1 MFLSWGPLLHLQR
14 SCLGSAPH
22 RASSADH
29 TGKGYLPLRALGL
42 HQAHRVVQHALP
54 SQGPSTHLLSP
65 FAMEGHVCPGPGT
78 WMGISLASMI
88 PLTTYVGKSQHVP
101 KAGRCRLLGPA
112 APLTSVQ
119 SQSLG
124 SGVVSGGLVSQST
137 GSLTLPGTLPASPRV
152 FVETD
157 ESVVTTSN
165 FGV

>member
-42 HQAHRVVQHALP
+42 HQAHRVVQHVLP

-88 PLTTYVGKSQHVP
+88 PLTTVGKHTKSNTLAKASMSQ
-101 KAGRCRLLGPA
+101 RLEDVACWAQL
-112 APLTSVQ
+112 
-119 SQSLG
+119 
-124 SGVVSGGLVSQST
+124 
-137 GSLTLPGTLPASPRV
+137 LP
-152 FVETD
+152 
-157 ESVVTTSN
+157 
-165 FGV
+165 